1 MERPFNL
8 SIEHLR
14 TNHYKPSAG
23 TAIRSVPI
31 FSRPAYTFPMDVER
45 LRAYLLDLSHV
56 VETMQWGANLVF
68 WAGDKAIGGKMFALI
83 DLDEP
88 TPPSRAANQQP
99 ATSNQQLL
107 LSYSAGP
114 DRYAELLERDG
125 LVPAPYFARAHW
137 VAAERWDVFS
147 DAEWQREL
155 RAAHEI
161 TLAKLPKKVRAT
173 LALPAA
179 QQRRLITDARR
190 KLAKKS

>member
-1 MERPFNL
+1 
-8 SIEHLR
+8 
-14 TNHYKPSAG
+14 
-23 TAIRSVPI
+23 
-31 FSRPAYTFPMDVER
+31 MDAER
-45 LRAYLLDLSHV
+45 LRAYLLSLPHV
-56 VETMQWGANLVF
+56 AETMQWGANLVF

-147 DAEWQREL
+147 DAEWHCEL
-155 RAAHEI
+155 RAAYDL

-173 LALPAA
+173 FALPAA
-179 QQRRLITDARR
+179 QQRRLITEARR
-190 KLAKKS
+190 KLAK